1 MFSFIGYVE
10 RAGSGADTITK
21 GWNENNWPKPQ
32 IREIYDPDRVEMVLS
47 LHGLEGNM
55 GKDETTHKT
64 GVETRVK
71 TRDKLLNL
79 LLHILTILTPIPMML
94 TPSKRAWLSKSSPC
108 LLANRQ

>member
-1 MFSFIGYVE
+1 M
-10 RAGSGADTITK
+10 
-21 GWNENNWPKPQ
+21 
-32 IREIYDPDRVEMVLS
+32 S

-79 LLHILTILTPIPMML
+79 LQDTPDISSPDL
-94 TPSKRAWLSKSSPC
+94 AEKLGISLKGVEWHLSKLSNEGIIRHIGPRKGG
-108 LLANRQ
+108 LIIAG